1 MKLLTITFSVGL
13 FFAQMFCPLSG
24 VFALPNPGVSEKRI
38 KIGLLIPDPKSTEAI
53 HGAEMA
59 IRKANAKAGSDHR
72 SFQLVTRSMEGPWG
86 TGSKEAVDLI
96 FKEKVW
102 AILGS
107 HDGRNA
113 HLVEQVCAKSR
124 VVFLSAWASDPT
136 LSQAFVP
143 SYFSCVPTDLQQADA
158 LIKEI
163 YIKRKL
169 NKIAIVSDNG
179 YDAKQAL
186 GSFLKK
192 IKLAGKAVPLQLF
205 YDNSVKDFKNLF
217 DQVNK
222 SDINGIVIFGHPS
235 DSRKLIQQI
244 RQQKMGLS
252 IFGSLSLLDGNE
264 FSNEDPKDY
273 EHLLL
278 VYPENLAGSKG
289 LAFQNEFQRIYGKMP
304 GVVAAYAYDGM
315 SLILEA
321 ARNADFDRGK
331 IQKALS
337 MINLKGVTG
346 VIQFDDRGNR
356 AGPVGLVEIKNGIP
370 VPVGE

>member
-1 MKLLTITFSVGL
+1 
-13 FFAQMFCPLSG
+13 
-24 VFALPNPGVSEKRI
+24 
-38 KIGLLIPDPKSTEAI
+38 
-53 HGAEMA
+53 MA

-113 HLVEQVCAKSR
+113 HLVEQVCAKVPR
-124 VVFLSAWASDPT
+124 RFFCRPGPVIRHYRKLSSPRT
-136 LSQAFVP
+136 LAAYQPIFNRLMHLLKRFIS
-143 SYFSCVPTDLQQADA
+143 
-158 LIKEI
+158 KE
-163 YIKRKL
+163 KL

-186 GSFLKK
+186 GSFLKN
-192 IKLAGKAVPLQLF
+192 IKLAGEAVPLQLF

-264 FSNEDPKDY
+264 FSNEDLKDY

-315 SLILEA
+315 SP
-321 ARNADFDRGK
+321 D
-331 IQKALS
+331 S
-337 MINLKGVTG
+337 
-346 VIQFDDRGNR
+346 
-356 AGPVGLVEIKNGIP
+356 
-370 VPVGE
+370 